1 MKRSSQLTVLSLHW
15 CLCFCFGRHLACNI
29 QIALQSPSST
39 KKNPRVSPPLLSTSW
54 HELTVDHIFQFQ
66 QYGSWKTIQLTSW
79 DLVVYLPLFT
89 TWLFGI
95 SEPSTVWI
103 PCSVQVIHNDARP
116 NLSVRDGTALY
127 KTPAVAGQWWIWQNP
142 RYDAGFQINLF
153 NLFVYKPNKWQKSQK
168 SIKIIKIQIWSKPP
182 ASWLFHIRHPFQI
195 EPPPGEALHCLPLT
209 SDLPGCWAWSFSTI
223 IREILGV
230 PMVSFSTLKNGCIYV
245 VIYFQGLSNI

>member
-15 CLCFCFGRHLACNI
+15 CLCFCFGRHLACNTTSTFNI
-29 QIALQSPSST
+29 LTWTHCGSHLSVSAIRFMENNPANQLRPGGLSTIIYKRGCLGFLNHQQYESHVPCRSST
-39 KKNPRVSPPLLSTSW
+39 TMHV
-54 HELTVDHIFQFQ
+54 
-66 QYGSWKTIQLTSW
+66 
-79 DLVVYLPLFT
+79 
-89 TWLFGI
+89 
-95 SEPSTVWI
+95 
-103 PCSVQVIHNDARP
+103 P

-195 EPPPGEALHCLPLT
+195 EPPPGEALHLSP
-209 SDLPGCWAWSFSTI
+209 SDLRFT
-223 IREILGV
+223 RMLG
-230 PMVSFSTLKNGCIYV
+230 LV
-245 VIYFQGLSNI
+245 VFNHHTGNLRCSYGFFFYS